1 MLKKEK
7 EMKRNINL
15 YLVAC
20 MLCVA
25 QAPVQAENIFSKTWN
40 KAKKSAQSSYN
51 KAKKGW
57 DSLDGKTKKA
67 IKKALVAA
75 GATAVAAGATY
86 YGYDQYGSNM
96 QMQTRPGFTQDQA
109 TMDELIAFLSTDPSY
124 KGNPLNQR
132 MFLNRFRDQGLTEDE
147 IRNILDIVAMETG
160 PAVPVRDY

>member
-1 MLKKEK
+1 
-7 EMKRNINL
+7 MKRNTNL
-15 YLVAC
+15 YLVVS
-20 MLCVA
+20 MLCIA

-40 KAKKSAQSSYN
+40 KAKKTTQSTYN

-75 GATAVAAGATY
+75 GATAVAVGATY

-96 QMQTRPGFTQDQA
+96 QNRPAFTQDQA
-109 TMDELIAFLSTDPSY
+109 TMDELIAFLSTDPNY
-124 KGNPLNQR
+124 KGNTLNQR

-147 IRNILDIVAMETG
+147 IRNILDIVASETG
-160 PAVPVRDY
+160 PAVPARDY